1 MFVLEALPS
10 QQTYFIL
17 LRLFTH
23 NNQRIMYTQSK
34 YFYKILGLSLA
45 SVELYFPQVEFDIFY
60 WRHKNVR
67 NKKKVGL
74 VYGYTQNKIS
84 GYKGASWMLL
94 M

>member
-1 MFVLEALPS
+1 MYNISTNIFYS
-10 QQTYFIL
+10 F
-17 LRLFTH
+17 RLFTH

-34 YFYKILGLSLA
+34 YFSKILGLSLA

-60 WRHKNVR
+60 WRHKNVEIKSR
-67 NKKKVGL
+67 SCL
-74 VYGYTQNKIS
+74 WIYSNKIS